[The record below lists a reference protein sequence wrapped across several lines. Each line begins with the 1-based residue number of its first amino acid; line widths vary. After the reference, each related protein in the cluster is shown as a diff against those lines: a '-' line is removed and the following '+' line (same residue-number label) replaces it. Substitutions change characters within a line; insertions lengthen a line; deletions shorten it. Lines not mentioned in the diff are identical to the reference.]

1 MKPSEHI
8 NILIDDL
15 FKMQDVLV
23 GIGTGDVDA
32 NLYRD
37 VITKA
42 ALTAGTAATYLKNF
56 QILNAEMSHIIQ
68 IMASGAWDDSYARL
82 KATRFVDKMNG
93 LADETE

>member
-23 GIGTGDVDA
+23 GIGTEDVDA

-37 VITKA
+37 VILKA
-42 ALTAGTAATYLKNF
+42 ALRAGTAASYLKKTNELND
-56 QILNAEMSHIIQ
+56 QMMHILHI
-68 IMASGAWDDSYARL
+68 MVNPAWDDAYARL
-82 KATRFVDKMNG
+82 KAQRFLDKMNG
-93 LADETE
+93 VTDGAE